1 MIGASFGS
9 VSLRGRLPHGPP
21 AVVFFDRRHPR
32 FWDFS
37 SIVPVDIFR
46 VKSSVNCFFYPV
58 CVCVCVCVEVGITI
72 NKLHFVLERAVSSV
86 VGVL

>member
-58 CVCVCVCVEVGITI
+58 CVCVCVCVCRGGD
-72 NKLHFVLERAVSSV
+72 HDQ
-86 VGVL
+86 

>member
-72 NKLHFVLERAVSSV
+72 N
-86 VGVL
+86 